1 MIQFSSDDG
10 GLSMIAKWSTV
21 SVLSLFLIVSFSSLL
36 AQSQAA
42 PDYGKI
48 LGTWDVEVDADGEYY
63 YLTLNLEKSEQGLK
77 GTVSESTGAF
87 SDVPLQEIQY
97 DGLTLKFQF
106 TSPTPPDGL
115 ERLVKA
121 DFKVGDNKLEGTIA
135 VEDIGISVPATA
147 TKKVK

>member
-1 MIQFSSDDG
+1 MV
-10 GLSMIAKWSTV
+10 KWSTV
-21 SVLSLFLIVSFSSLL
+21 SVLSLFLILSLSSLP
-36 AQSQAA
+36 AQNQAT

-48 LGTWDVEVDADGEYY
+48 LGTWDVEVNANGEYY
-63 YLTLNLEKSEQGLK
+63 YLTMNIEKSEQGLK

-87 SDVPLQEIQY
+87 KDVPIKEIQY

-121 DFKVGDNKLEGTIA
+121 DFKVGDNKLEGTVA
-135 VEDIGISVPATA
+135 VEDMGISVPATA

>member
-1 MIQFSSDDG
+1 M
-10 GLSMIAKWSTV
+10 MAKWSTV
-21 SVLSLFLIVSFSSLL
+21 SALSLFLILSLSSLP
-36 AQSQAA
+36 AQNQAT

-48 LGTWDVEVDADGEYY
+48 IGTWDIEVNANGEYY
-63 YLTLNLEKSEQGLK
+63 YLTMNIEKSEQGLK

-87 SDVPLQEIQY
+87 KDVPIKETQY
-97 DGLTLKFQF
+97 DGQSFKFQF

-121 DFKVGDNKLEGTIA
+121 DFKVGDNKLEGTMS
-135 VEDIGISVPATA
+135 VEDMGISVAATA

>member
-1 MIQFSSDDG
+1 M
-10 GLSMIAKWSTV
+10 MAKWSTV
-21 SVLSLFLIVSFSSLL
+21 SVLSLFLIIPFSSLP
-36 AQSQAA
+36 AQNQAA

-48 LGTWDVEVDADGEYY
+48 IGTWDVEVNANGEFY
-63 YLTLNLEKSEQGLK
+63 YLTMNIEKAEEGLK

-87 SDVPLQEIQY
+87 SDVPLKEIQY
-97 DGLTLKFQF
+97 DGQTLKFQF

-121 DFKVGDNKLEGTIA
+121 DFKVGDNKLEGTMA
-135 VEDIGISVPATA
+135 VEDMGLSVPATA

>member
-1 MIQFSSDDG
+1 M
-10 GLSMIAKWSTV
+10 MAKWSTV
-21 SVLSLFLIVSFSSLL
+21 SALSLFLIISFSSLP
-36 AQSQAA
+36 AQNQAA

-48 LGTWDVEVDADGEYY
+48 LGTWDVEVNADGEFY
-63 YLTLNLEKSEQGLK
+63 YLTMNIEKSEEGLK

-87 SDVPLQEIQY
+87 SDVPLKEIQY
-97 DGLTLKFQF
+97 DGQSLKFQF

-121 DFKVGDNKLEGTIA
+121 DFKIGDNKLEGTMA
-135 VEDIGISVPATA
+135 VEDMGISVPATA